1 MNHTIVIENYSTV
14 HLRGHFNIPD
24 ISMSPLFMDELSEG
38 IFGDAM
44 AKYDNILTEEIRN
57 HLNESLGVSHSGN
70 INRTRAIISRGFYT
84 FYHIFEESFFVLLPS
99 TAIQKLS
106 NLFTFC
112 DAKLIKFVYLH
123 DAKII
128 NFVYLYDARIIRFV
142 YIYDEKIIKFVYFSI
157 ILLLFLTPLTSM

>member
-70 INRTRAIISRGFYT
+70 INRMRAIISRGFNKNFNPFLKNISLFCCQAQRFKNCQIY
-84 FYHIFEESFFVLLPS
+84 LPF
-99 TAIQKLS
+99 AMQNLS
-106 NLFTFC
+106 SLFTFTML
-112 DAKLIKFVYLH
+112 KLSI
-123 DAKII
+123 
-128 NFVYLYDARIIRFV
+128 LYTFMML
-142 YIYDEKIIKFVYFSI
+142 ELSGLFTFTMKKLSSLFTFLSFFYF
-157 ILLLFLTPLTSM
+157 F